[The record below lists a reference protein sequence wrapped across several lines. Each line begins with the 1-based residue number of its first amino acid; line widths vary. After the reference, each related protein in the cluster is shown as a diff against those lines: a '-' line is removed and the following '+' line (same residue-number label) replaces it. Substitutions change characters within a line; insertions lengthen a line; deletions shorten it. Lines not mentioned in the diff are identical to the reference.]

1 MNAQQTL
8 APDGSFLPSTLA
20 RLKAENS
27 YILHDVARDLGELVS
42 GITTLEIE
50 EDASRNRYVMYATT
64 QDGRKFSSRILSDG
78 TLRLLALITLDP
90 GEALDSVP
98 SFVTFEAA
106 LAIAFV
112 ELRLIE
118 PER

>member
-50 EDASRNRYVMYATT
+50 EDASRNRYVMYATPRM
-64 QDGRKFSSRILSDG
+64 GAGSPRASSLTAHCACWR
-78 TLRLLALITLDP
+78 
-90 GEALDSVP
+90 
-98 SFVTFEAA
+98 
-106 LAIAFV
+106 
-112 ELRLIE
+112 
-118 PER
+118 